1 MEAII
6 RPIYRMFP
14 GWKDTL
20 MDAASVKKILHSH
33 YSIPQGKNQEDV
45 NLLDTWGIMV
55 NRSCSRVFSRFP
67 VLYISGKT

>member
-20 MDAASVKKILHSH
+20 MDAASVKK
-33 YSIPQGKNQEDV
+33 
-45 NLLDTWGIMV
+45 
-55 NRSCSRVFSRFP
+55 FSTLIIAYRREK
-67 VLYISGKT
+67 IKRM